1 MNENLQFTEDW
12 FTHNIPNWSKF
23 LNPLEGKALNVL
35 EIGCFEGRATKWLL
49 ENILTNEDSKIT
61 VIDTFEGSIEHRDGS
76 ANHDFSNTEAIFDFN
91 VWMPYRHKVR
101 KIKDTSFNALTA
113 FNTGFEQEKFDLV
126 YIDGSHMA
134 KDVMADALLVWPLVK
149 KNGLVIFDDYLWD
162 PYPEPH
168 KKPKMAIDNFTTM
181 LFEELEAI
189 HYGYQAI
196 VKKTVE

>member
-1 MNENLQFTEDW
+1 MIENLQFTEDW
-12 FTHNIPNWSKF
+12 FSNNIETWSKY
-23 LNPLEGKALNVL
+23 LGVLEGKAVNAL

-49 ENILTNEDSKIT
+49 ENVLTDDKSKIT

-134 KDVMADALLVWPLVK
+134 KDVMADAILAWPLIK
-149 KNGLVIFDDYLWD
+149 KGGIVIFDDYLWQ

-168 KKPKMAIDNFTTM
+168 KTPKLAVDAFLKMVFDEM
-181 LFEELEAI
+181 EPI
-189 HYGYQAI
+189 HHGYQVMI
-196 VKKTVE
+196 RKTVE